1 MNWTAWIW
9 GGIVAL
15 LTGSIA
21 GVTTISQFPGVT
33 ELQLF
38 LVVYPTIAGVLLA
51 WLKQSPLPGSDIPP
65 TTK

>member
-9 GGIVAL
+9 GAVVAL

-21 GVTTISQFPGVT
+21 GVTTIAQFPNVT
-33 ELQLF
+33 GLQLF

-51 WLKQSPLPGSDIPP
+51 WLKQSPLPGSEITPS
-65 TTK
+65 K